1 MIKTKYYQYQKPKLH
16 EDTIQS
22 SSGRTYTKSE
32 VKLIILQQELYHKD
46 VHIKQK
52 FVEKHSIQE
61 IQIAK
66 ENAVQSFNVLKQ
78 QHHEL
83 EIHNYDVQASIN
95 RLENLLN
102 MHD

>member
-1 MIKTKYYQYQKPKLH
+1 M
-16 EDTIQS
+16 
-22 SSGRTYTKSE
+22 
-32 VKLIILQQELYHKD
+32 KLIILQHELYHKD
-46 VHIKQK
+46 EFIKQK
-52 FVEKHSIQE
+52 MKEKHSIQE

-66 ENAVQSFNVLKQ
+66 ENAFQSFNVLKY